1 MNFTEK
7 TDVMKK
13 TVLLVTLLFAAAG
26 AFAQGIMVV
35 NTEKIFKAIPR
46 YNEVITQIDKLGE
59 QYQKN
64 VDQAYANIEQMYN
77 SYVSQ
82 KAYLDNATRQNR
94 EDAIIK
100 REQEAGKYQESIFG
114 PEGELMKKRVE
125 LIKPIQDVVF
135 AAINKYAGDRGFT
148 MVIDIANNPSVLY
161 YVPTSDKTDEIINL
175 VK

>member
-1 MNFTEK
+1 MN
-7 TDVMKK
+7 VMKK
-13 TVLLVTLLFAAAG
+13 IMLLVTLLFAAAG
-26 AFAQGIMVV
+26 AFAQGTMVV
-35 NTEKIFKAIPR
+35 NTEKIFKAIPK
-46 YNEVITQIDKLGE
+46 YNDAMSQVDKLGE

-77 SYVSQ
+77 SYIAQ
-82 KAYLDNATRQNR
+82 KAYLNDAARQSR

-125 LIKPIQDVVF
+125 LIKPIQDMVF
-135 AAINKYAGDRGFT
+135 AAINKYARDKGFT
-148 MVIDIANNPSVLY
+148 LVLDIANNPSVLY